1 MNITGPLFSSVFEDL
16 QKCPFVPN
24 ITFTFTRESEIRPF
38 TLSFSLICYSAWLGA
53 ETCNASWYKSRKIYG
68 GFVSARAFVY
78 KEIWGKVDNIM
89 ATGTFNC
96 EICPNVYVSKLGVK
110 RHMSEHIV
118 EDECKPCG
126 KIIIGKKNFK
136 EHNLLHKERKTYD

>member
-1 MNITGPLFSSVFEDL
+1 MSS
-16 QKCPFVPN
+16 
-24 ITFTFTRESEIRPF
+24 
-38 TLSFSLICYSAWLGA
+38 
-53 ETCNASWYKSRKIYG
+53 
-68 GFVSARAFVY
+68 
-78 KEIWGKVDNIM
+78 
-89 ATGTFNC
+89 GTFNC

-136 EHNLLHKERKTYD
+136 EHNILHNGRKTYECPPCGKILKTKDSLNDG